1 MGGYSHRSTHPH
13 RPMAPSGCRPV
24 GRALAWVHVSPV
36 GLHWPVCAMAFLS
49 LSPGG
54 AHELPLYGRKPEH
67 LTPHPSQSTGWCPDC
82 ALSLPRHRSYIYQ
95 YQKPTPKPRHR
106 RLGLG
111 HPALPPLPPIFQF
124 SAFRTWA
131 SAVSSLT
138 LMGSILKGSYFLFT
152 NSHLSAGLN
161 SLPILLNSIVSGL
174 QFLWS

>member
-82 ALSLPRHRSYIYQ
+82 ALSLPRHRSHLGAEDS
-95 YQKPTPKPRHR
+95 KLPRETQHHTAR
-106 RLGLG
+106 CPYFLPPGGG
-111 HPALPPLPPIFQF
+111 HPSTKAPPG
-124 SAFRTWA
+124 RHWA
-131 SAVSSLT
+131 SSRRPLCSSQ
-138 LMGSILKGSYFLFT
+138 SRAAEWREAWH
-152 NSHLSAGLN
+152 HL
-161 SLPILLNSIVSGL
+161 
-174 QFLWS
+174 